1 MTLQDESTLLEGHEP
16 DENADPDAIPLPA
29 VTRRSETRRLR
40 RQRRKQRRLQLLRYA
55 GIALAVVVAAGLLVR
70 LWPSGG
76 KDDGAGR
83 AAKPSAAAANTQPPI
98 LLAQQDAAGNA
109 ISLTLLIPA
118 AKNKGGAILL
128 IPPGTMTEVASLGL
142 EPVGKSLGLGGAQR
156 LDATVENLLGAS
168 IAEVLALDESR
179 LVALVQP
186 AGPLTVNVPERVET
200 VDAQGRVTVLFE
212 PGVRKLQPQDV
223 PAFLGVKG
231 QGSDLSRLARHQAL
245 WDAWLG
251 RIRQDKATAPTQ
263 PPGLHKVFLA
273 LAAGE
278 PEDVT
283 TRVLPVQSLG
293 ATPEDGELYQVDD
306 PAVRELVSTLF
317 PGRESGAV
325 ARPRLQ
331 ILNGTGAVGL
341 AQQVSDRLLPLG
353 IEVKLTGNAGRL
365 DYQETQIV
373 FYRRDDEEV
382 AQRVQKAL
390 GVGRLVLSRNPLDV
404 VDVTVIVGRDFKTQ

>member
-1 MTLQDESTLLEGHEP
+1 MTLQDESTLL
-16 DENADPDAIPLPA
+16 DPQQPYDDDAIPLPA
-29 VTRRSETRRLR
+29 ATRRSESRRLR
-40 RQRRKQRRLQLLRYA
+40 QQRRRHRRLQLLRYA
-55 GIALAVVVAAGLLVR
+55 GVALAVVVAASILIR
-70 LWPSGG
+70 LWPDGG
-76 KDDGAGR
+76 GDGNDTNAAGR
-83 AAKPSAAAANTQPPI
+83 PAAAAANTQPPI
-98 LLAQQDAAGNA
+98 LLAQQDGAGHA
-109 ISLTLLIPA
+109 VSLTLLIPA

-168 IAEVLALDESR
+168 IGEVLALDESR

-200 VDAQGRVTVLFE
+200 VDAQGRVTILHE
-212 PGVRKLQPQDV
+212 PGVHKIQPQDV
-223 PAFLGVKG
+223 PAFLAVKG

-245 WDAWLG
+245 WDAWLA

-263 PPGLHKVFLA
+263 PPGLQKAFLA
-273 LAAGE
+273 LAAGDS
-278 PEDVT
+278 EDVT

-306 PAVRELVSTLF
+306 AGVRELVSTLF
-317 PGRESGAV
+317 PGRESGA
-325 ARPRLQ
+325 ADRPRLQ

-341 AQQVSDRLLPLG
+341 AQHVSDRLLPLG
-353 IEVKLTGNAGRL
+353 VEVKLTGNAGRL